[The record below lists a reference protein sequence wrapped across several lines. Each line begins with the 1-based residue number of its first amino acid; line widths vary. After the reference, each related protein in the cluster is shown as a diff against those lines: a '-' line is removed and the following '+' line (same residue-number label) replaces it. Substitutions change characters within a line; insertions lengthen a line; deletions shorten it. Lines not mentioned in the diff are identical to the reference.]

1 MSIDNQEGHKYTIG
15 QTAQFFGVSI
25 ATLHHWIHSGRLVG
39 AEQQGTTEVQI
50 PDSATWITSS
60 GHELSVKEVVGLYK
74 NELKSR
80 PGYPATTEA
89 EKKAVTDELGRF
101 EMKYSGSFV
110 EMFGQ
115 NPRRQ
120 PLSEDEERDADEWL
134 YWLQRLERLN
144 KE

>member
-25 ATLHHWIHSGRLVG
+25 ATIHHWIQGGRLVG
-39 AEQQGTTEVQI
+39 AEQQGTPEVQI

-60 GHELSVKEVVGLYK
+60 GHELSVKEVVRLYRK
-74 NELKSR
+74 ELKSR
-80 PGYPATTEA
+80 PGYPATTEE

-101 EMKYSGSFV
+101 ERKYGHSFA
-110 EMFGQ
+110 ETFGQ
-115 NPRRQ
+115 NPPQ
-120 PLSEDEERDADEWL
+120 QQLSGDEQRDAEEWS